1 MRFVCLLLAACFVL
15 HAAPVRAAEPV
26 PPASSGEFIIISGGV
41 SLWMWEKWKANP
53 HDNWWM
59 NFIRAARI
67 RIQEIQAAQPD
78 AQITWLVYRPSY
90 VTPGEAGKQRPDQP
104 HHQRARRV
112 RREADVVR

>member
-1 MRFVCLLLAACFVL
+1 MRFLCLLLAACFVL

-53 HDNWWM
+53 HVQLVDE
-59 NFIRAARI
+59 FHSRRAH

-78 AQITWLVYRPSY
+78 AKITWLVFVPSY
-90 VTPGEAGKQRPDQP
+90 VTRAKQENNDLIS
-104 HHQRARRV
+104 HTTSV
-112 RREADVVR
+112 RDVFGVKLMCV